1 MNNSTQI
8 FSRRS
13 SMPYRLI
20 THEMEVY
27 IYLVTLVIGV
37 IGNGLV
43 LCSVATR
50 RRRRLTAND
59 IFIMNLALSD
69 LLLLLVFLPFAIYI
83 RLAPFKPTAFMCKF
97 MAPIITV
104 ALGGTIFTL
113 AVMAVQ
119 RCFAITYPF
128 RQEMTVKMASLT
140 ILCIWFLSIAISFP
154 KIVNAMAGQKICY
167 MRWKYP
173 FHKKAYMVGLFVVR
187 FAVPFILILI
197 SYVKMGI
204 ALLRTQSPR
213 FTTDSKG
220 NIRNVTN
227 RQENVAVIKTLVL
240 ISALFLVCMLPY
252 RVSSLLMTI
261 SRKNMNVV
269 VKNVYSTSAILTIAH
284 SCINPIIYGAFLK
297 QFTNDY
303 KRLVLNIL
311 CCKICRKKPN
321 LRQNV
326 ERSDGIE
333 LRADDGL
340 SSSIWKKSESEVKTV
355 QDSLLSDHYR
365 QVRSDDGVR
374 IIENKTIGRE

>member
-1 MNNSTQI
+1 MNNSTHRVMQRP
-8 FSRRS
+8 ST
-13 SMPYRLI
+13 PYRLI
-20 THEMEVY
+20 SHEMEIY

-43 LCSVATR
+43 LCSIATR

-59 IFIMNLALSD
+59 VFIMNLTLSD

-83 RLAPFKPTAFMCKF
+83 RLAPFKPTAFICKF

-113 AVMAVQ
+113 AVMAIQ
-119 RCFAITYPF
+119 RCFTITHPF

-140 ILCIWFLSIAISFP
+140 ILGIWFLSIAISFP
-154 KIVNAMAGQKICY
+154 KIVNAMPKRNKCY
-167 MRWKYP
+167 IRWKYP

-187 FAVPFILILI
+187 FAIPFVLIMI

-227 RQENVAVIKTLVL
+227 REENVAVIKTLVL
-240 ISALFLVCMLPY
+240 ITALFLVCMLPY
-252 RVSSLLMTI
+252 RVSLLLMTF
-261 SRKNMNVV
+261 SQLKRNMIVI
-269 VKNVYSTSAILTIAH
+269 NVYSTAAILTIAH

-297 QFTNDY
+297 QFKNDY

-311 CCKICRKKPN
+311 CCKNCRKKQN
-321 LRQNV
+321 LGQNV

-333 LRADDGL
+333 LREDDGL
-340 SSSIWKKSESEVKTV
+340 SSSLWKKSESEVKTV
-355 QDSLLSDHYR
+355 QVSLSSNHYR

-374 IIENKTIGRE
+374 IIENKEIEG